1 MAKILLIS
9 ANAVFAGDLKSQL
22 ERHPDWEVREEYEF
36 GRCF

>member
-22 ERHPDWEVREEYEF
+22 ERHPDWEAS
-36 GRCF
+36 G